1 MRPLRWVCHQL
12 SEPLGK
18 LPGVADS
25 DLPTKEDQQ

>member
-25 DLPTKEDQQ
+25 DIRTKEGPH